1 MKQFF
6 KFMFASMLGFF
17 LTFLIVAFLFIGL
30 IASIA
35 SFAEDEVVNV
45 KENSILHLSLDKPIY
60 DRTPNNPFENYDFQ
74 TMKSNNA
81 AGLNDILKNLKKAA
95 KDQNIKGIYLDLS
108 NIPTGIA
115 TVEEIRNALLEFK
128 ESEKFIISYAE
139 SYSTSAYYLAT
150 VADKIILNPDGNLLF
165 KGLNAEVT
173 FLKGT
178 LEKLDIEAQII
189 RVGKFKSAIEPLI
202 LEKMSNANRKQMQT
216 LINSIWGKVI
226 EAISESRGVSL
237 YDLNLIADNLDITN
251 ADKALEHNF
260 IDKIMYKDEVL
271 AELRNKLE
279 IGEDDKINSVTMTKY
294 TNAPATKE
302 IIKRSRNKIAVVYAY
317 GSIGGGNGSEREI
330 GSEKISKTIRKA
342 RLDDKIKAV
351 VFRVNSPGGSA
362 LASEV
367 IRREVELTTKV
378 KPVIV
383 SMGDLAASGGY
394 WISCSADKIFAN
406 PTTLTGSIGVFGII
420 PNLKNFY
427 NNKLGITHD
436 NVKTNENSDFI
447 TANRPMT
454 IYQREV
460 LQNSVD
466 KIYQDFLELVAD
478 GRNMTT
484 EQVNKIGQGRVWS
497 GVDALRIGLI
507 DEFGGMEEAI
517 AAAVEMAELP
527 DHRVIELPEQKD
539 PFEQMITDLMK
550 NTKTSFIESELGQ
563 NYYYYNYLKE
573 INEME
578 GVQARLPF
586 IYEIN

>member
-17 LTFLIVAFLFIGL
+17 LTFLIVSFLFIGL

-35 SFAEDEVVNV
+35 SFAEDKAVDV
-45 KENSILHLSLDKPIY
+45 KENSVLHLTFNKPIY

-74 TMKSNNA
+74 KMKSNTA

-95 KDQNIKGIYLDLS
+95 TDDNIKGIYLDLS
-108 NIPTGIA
+108 EIPTGISII
-115 TVEEIRNALLEFK
+115 EEIRNAMLEFK
-128 ESEKFIISYAE
+128 ESGKFIISYAE
-139 SYSTSAYYLAT
+139 SYSTTAYYLST
-150 VADKIILNPDGNLLF
+150 VADEIILNPDGDILF
-165 KGLNAEVT
+165 KGLNAEIM

-178 LEKLDIEAQII
+178 LDKLDIEAQII
-189 RVGKFKSAIEPLI
+189 KVGKFKSAVEPLI
-202 LEKMSNANRKQMQT
+202 LEKMSEANRKQMQV
-216 LINSIWGKVI
+216 LVNSIWGKII
-226 EAISESRGVSL
+226 EAISETRGISI
-237 YDLNLIADNLDITN
+237 YDLNLIADNLDITD
-251 ADKALEHNF
+251 AEQALKHNF

-271 AELRNKLE
+271 AELRTKLE
-279 IGEDDKINSVTMTKY
+279 IGEKDKINSLSIKKY

-302 IIKRSRNKIAVVYAY
+302 IKKRSKNKVAIVYAS
-317 GSIGGGNGSEREI
+317 GSIGGGEGGERKI
-330 GSEKISKTIRKA
+330 GSEKISKTLRKA

-367 IRREVELTTKV
+367 IRREVELTCKV

-383 SMGDLAASGGY
+383 SMGNLAASGGY
-394 WISCSADKIFAN
+394 WISCSADKIFAD

-427 NNKLGITHD
+427 KNKLGITHD
-436 NVKTNENSDFI
+436 NVKTNENSDYI
-447 TANRPMT
+447 TANRPLT
-454 IYQREV
+454 TYQKKII
-460 LQNSVD
+460 QKGVD
-466 KIYQDFLELVAD
+466 KIYQEFLELVAE

-507 DEFGGMEEAI
+507 DELGGMEDAI

-527 DHRVIELPEQKD
+527 DYRVVELPKQKD
-539 PFEQMITDLMK
+539 PFEQMIKEIFD
-550 NTKTSFIESELGQ
+550 NTKASMIKSELGQ
-563 NYYYYNYLKE
+563 HYQYYNYIKE
-573 INEME
+573 ISEME

-586 IYEIN
+586 IFEIN